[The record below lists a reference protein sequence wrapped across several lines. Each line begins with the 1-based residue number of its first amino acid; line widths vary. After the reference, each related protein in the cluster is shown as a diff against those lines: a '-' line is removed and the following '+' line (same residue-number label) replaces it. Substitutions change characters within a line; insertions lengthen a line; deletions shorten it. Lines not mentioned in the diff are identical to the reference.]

1 MADDMANGDDTAR
14 SYSDAVQAA
23 LGERVTNMGRRIND
37 VEVEMRAGFNQVSA
51 SLSSSTNETRQS
63 IAALSSNLA
72 ERNKT
77 QWPVIFLAIGVASS
91 VLGYFV
97 TQALT
102 PIRDANLDMKAAI
115 IDTGKSVQGLAS
127 ETNKT
132 IQALAASTVS
142 RQEMDWRTARSV
154 EDRASTNASI
164 VSIRDTM
171 VYRNEWQERNLS
183 RDHDIENIRAD
194 AVRDVANLQ
203 RQIDQQRGDFQTFSN
218 SLGNGRDF
226 IIDLKNEQG
235 RLRDQISALT
245 AKVAAEAAAAPR

>member
-1 MADDMANGDDTAR
+1 MADDMANGSDDQQR

-37 VEVEMRAGFNQVSA
+37 VEVEMRAGFNQVSNTLNA
-51 SLSSSTNETRQS
+51 TTNETRQS
-63 IAALSSNLA
+63 IAALSNNLA

-115 IDTGKSVQGLAS
+115 V
-127 ETNKT
+127 ETAHS
-132 IQALAASTVS
+132 IQALAANTVS
-142 RQEMDWRTARSV
+142 RQEMDWRAERGA
-154 EDRASTNASI
+154 EDRKRTEDSVASI
-164 VSIRDTM
+164 RTGM
-171 VYRNEWQERNLS
+171 VYRNEWMERNLS

-203 RQIDQQRGDFQTFSN
+203 RQLDQQRSDFQSFSN

-226 IIDLKNEQG
+226 IIDLKTEQG
-235 RLRDQISALT
+235 RLRDQIAALT
-245 AKVAAEAAAAPR
+245 AKVAAEAAVAPR

>member
-1 MADDMANGDDTAR
+1 MANGDEGHRQYPDPFQGAM
-14 SYSDAVQAA
+14 
-23 LGERVTNMGRRIND
+23 GERVTNMGRRIND
-37 VEVEMRAGFNQVSA
+37 VEVEMRSGFNQINQSIA
-51 SLSSSTNETRQS
+51 SLSN
-63 IAALSSNLA
+63 NLA

-115 IDTGKSVQGLAS
+115 V
-127 ETNKT
+127 ETAHS
-132 IQALAASTVS
+132 IQALAANTVS
-142 RQEMDWRTARSV
+142 RQEMDWRAERGA
-154 EDRASTNASI
+154 EDRKRTEDSVASI
-164 VSIRDTM
+164 RTGM
-171 VYRNEWQERNLS
+171 VYRNEWMERNLS

-203 RQIDQQRGDFQTFSN
+203 RQLDQQRSDFQTFSN

-226 IIDLKNEQG
+226 IIDLKSEQS
-235 RLRDQISALT
+235 RLRDQIAALT

>member
-1 MADDMANGDDTAR
+1 MANGSDDQQR

-37 VEVEMRAGFNQVSA
+37 VEVEMRAGFNQVSNTLNA
-51 SLSSSTNETRQS
+51 TTNETRQS
-63 IAALSSNLA
+63 IAALSNNLA

-115 IDTGKSVQGLAS
+115 V
-127 ETNKT
+127 ETAHS
-132 IQALAASTVS
+132 IQALAANTVS
-142 RQEMDWRTARSV
+142 RQEMDWRAERGA
-154 EDRASTNASI
+154 EDRKRTEDSVASI
-164 VSIRDTM
+164 RTGM
-171 VYRNEWQERNLS
+171 VYRNEWMERNLS

-203 RQIDQQRGDFQTFSN
+203 RQLDQQRSDFQSFSN

-226 IIDLKNEQG
+226 IIDLKTEQG
-235 RLRDQISALT
+235 RLRDQIAALT
-245 AKVAAEAAAAPR
+245 AKVAAEAAVAPR

>member
-1 MADDMANGDDTAR
+1 MAEDMANGDEQQRT
-14 SYSDAVQAA
+14 YHDAVQAA
-23 LGERVTNMGRRIND
+23 QGERITNMGRRIND
-37 VEVEMRAGFNQVSA
+37 VEVEMRAGFSQVNN
-51 SLSSSTNETRQS
+51 LLNSSTNETRQA

-115 IDTGKSVQGLAS
+115 VDTQKS
-127 ETNKT
+127 
-132 IQALAASTVS
+132 IQALAANTVS
-142 RQEMDWRTARSV
+142 RQEMDWRTQRGV
-154 EDRASTNASI
+154 EDRATMLAS
-164 VSIRDTM
+164 VSSIRDTM

-203 RQIDQQRGDFQTFSN
+203 RQLDQQRADFQTFSN
-218 SLGNGRDF
+218 SLGNGRDLL
-226 IIDLKNEQG
+226 IDLKTEQG
-235 RLRDQISALT
+235 RLRDQIAALM
-245 AKVAAEAAAAPR
+245 AKVAAEQAGTPR

>member
-1 MADDMANGDDTAR
+1 MADDMANGDETAR

-37 VEVEMRAGFNQVSA
+37 VEVEMRAGFNQLSN
-51 SLSSSTNETRQS
+51 SLNASTNETRQS
-63 IAALSSNLA
+63 ISALAANLA

-115 IDTGKSVQGLAS
+115 IDTQK
-127 ETNKT
+127 N
-132 IQALAASTVS
+132 IQALAMNTVS
-142 RQEMDWRTARSV
+142 RQEMDWRSDRGT
-154 EDRASTNASI
+154 EDRKRSDDSIASL
-164 VSIRDTM
+164 RDVM
-171 VYRNEWQERNLS
+171 VYRNEWMERNLS

-203 RQIDQQRGDFQTFSN
+203 RQLDQQRSDFQAFSS
-218 SLGNGRDF
+218 SLGNGRDL
-226 IIDLKNEQG
+226 ILDMKNEQG

-245 AKVAAEAAAAPR
+245 AKVAAEQAQPR

>member
-1 MADDMANGDDTAR
+1 MANGDDDSR
-14 SYSDAVQAA
+14 RNYGDPVQAA

-37 VEVEMRAGFNQVSA
+37 VEVEMRNGFNQVS
-51 SLSSSTNETRQS
+51 NS
-63 IAALSSNLA
+63 IAALSANLA

-115 IDTGKSVQGLAS
+115 VDTQ
-127 ETNKT
+127 KT
-132 IQALAASTVS
+132 IQALAANTVS
-142 RQEMDWRTARSV
+142 RQEMDWRAQRGA
-154 EDRASTNASI
+154 EDRATMIASI
-164 VSIRDTM
+164 GSIRDTM

-183 RDHDIENIRAD
+183 RDHDVENIRSD

-203 RQIDQQRGDFQTFSN
+203 RQLDQQRSDFQTFSN
-218 SLGNGRDF
+218 SLGNGRDLL
-226 IIDLKNEQG
+226 IDLKTEQG
-235 RLRDQISALT
+235 RLRDQIAALM
-245 AKVAAEAAAAPR
+245 AKVAAEGVAPR

>member
-1 MADDMANGDDTAR
+1 MADDMANGDENAR

-37 VEVEMRAGFNQVSA
+37 VEVEMRAGFSQLSN
-51 SLSSSTNETRQS
+51 SLSASTNETRQS
-63 IAALSSNLA
+63 ISALAANLA

-115 IDTGKSVQGLAS
+115 IDTQK
-127 ETNKT
+127 N
-132 IQALAASTVS
+132 IQALAMNTVS
-142 RQEMDWRTARSV
+142 RQEMDWRSDRGS
-154 EDRASTNASI
+154 EDRKRTDDSIITLREST
-164 VSIRDTM
+164 VS
-171 VYRNEWQERNLS
+171 RNEWMERNLS

-203 RQIDQQRGDFQTFSN
+203 RQLDQQRSDFQAFSS
-218 SLGNGRDF
+218 SLGNGRDL
-226 IIDLKNEQG
+226 IIDMKNEQG

-245 AKVAAEAAAAPR
+245 AKVAAEQAIQPR